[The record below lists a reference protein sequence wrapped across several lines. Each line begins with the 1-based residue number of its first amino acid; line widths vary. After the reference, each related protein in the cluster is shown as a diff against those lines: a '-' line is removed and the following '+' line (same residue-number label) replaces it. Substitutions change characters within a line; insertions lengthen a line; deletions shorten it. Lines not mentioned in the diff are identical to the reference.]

1 VLAFGLCYEAIIV
14 VRPTDDTAVHPQQAR
29 ILSPSRG
36 CAHSVKHSNLLQTK
50 ERDRS
55 MQRLATY
62 FTGPQATSSHQFRSF
77 STRHTG
83 WPYSPSADAQSHAST
98 SGSVSSSP
106 AHQAAKTS
114 LSKPTVGLSKTVH
127 DILEQIKHL
136 KGAREMWEV
145 AVKRNGMTTSLVLLG
160 GVLLADLLMFPGNKR
175 QAALHTS
182 LAGQSSSSGSSR
194 SQATDSSSSSSSSHL
209 HAAPSRFAPP
219 PPGSMPAHA

>member
-1 VLAFGLCYEAIIV
+1 MPPVCRGRLLILSLISAAKSAFGLCYEAIIV

-145 AVKRNGMTTSLVLLG
+145 CFFMFSCCPSSCRCG
-160 GVLLADLLMFPGNKR
+160 GC
-175 QAALHTS
+175 AACSYGHC
-182 LAGQSSSSGSSR
+182 
-194 SQATDSSSSSSSSHL
+194 
-209 HAAPSRFAPP
+209 
-219 PPGSMPAHA
+219 